1 MPSVVILHGGGRRPP
16 RTPAS
21 IGVVMD
27 DVVPAADTAPEAHRV
42 AWWRRP
48 LRWQREAWHA
58 ERELASA
65 VLGTLVAA
73 SVMVGASI
81 HGTLF
86 DTELDAL
93 ITLAVYWT
101 AERYAELLAASVR
114 AEPLTPRRL
123 AAELRRGWPMLEAA
137 VVPAAVLLLVALPTG
152 RLQAGTL
159 TALAVATLLLAYLGR
174 LAARR
179 AGRYG
184 AASALAWAGSAALLG
199 GVVIVLK
206 FSLH

>member
-1 MPSVVILHGGGRRPP
+1 ME
-16 RTPAS
+16 
-21 IGVVMD
+21 
-27 DVVPAADTAPEAHRV
+27 DVAPAADTAIRRTPWWNRLVHQQRS
-42 AWWRRP
+42 AWGT
-48 LRWQREAWHA
+48 

-65 VLGTLVAA
+65 VLGTLVTA

-101 AERYAELLAASVR
+101 AERYAELLAAG
-114 AEPLTPRRL
+114 AQGEPLTPRLVAR
-123 AAELRRGWPMLEAA
+123 ELGRGWPMLESA
-137 VVPAAVLLLVALPTG
+137 VLPAGVLLLVALLTG
-152 RLQAGTL
+152 RLQAGTV
-159 TALAVATLLLAYLGR
+159 TALAVATVLLGYLGT
-174 LAARR
+174 LAAHR
-179 AGRYG
+179 AGRHG
-184 AASALAWAGSAALLG
+184 AAAALAWAGSAALLG

>member
-1 MPSVVILHGGGRRPP
+1 MEEVGDAL
-16 RTPAS
+16 A
-21 IGVVMD
+21 
-27 DVVPAADTAPEAHRV
+27 TAPAVRPT
-42 AWWRRP
+42 AWWDR
-48 LRWQREAWHA
+48 LLHQQRSAWHT

-86 DTELDAL
+86 DTEMDAL
-93 ITLAVYWT
+93 ITLAVYWV
-101 AERYAELLAASVR
+101 AERYAELLATSAQ

-123 AAELRRGWPMLEAA
+123 ASELGRGWPMLEAA
-137 VVPAAVLLLVALPTG
+137 VLPAAVLLVVALLTG

-159 TALAVATLLLAYLGR
+159 TALAVATVLLGYLGR

-184 AASALAWAGSAALLG
+184 LASALAWAGSAALLG

>member
-1 MPSVVILHGGGRRPP
+1 ME
-16 RTPAS
+16 
-21 IGVVMD
+21 
-27 DVVPAADTAPEAHRV
+27 DVAPAADTAADTAAPADRT
-42 AWWRRP
+42 AWWDR
-48 LRWQREAWHA
+48 LLDQQRTAWHT

-86 DTELDAL
+86 DTEVDAL
-93 ITLAVYWT
+93 ITLAIYWI
-101 AERYAELLAASVR
+101 AERYAELLAGGAHK
-114 AEPLTPRRL
+114 ALTPKRL
-123 AAELRRGWPMLEAA
+123 AAELGRGWPMLEAA
-137 VVPAAVLLLVALPTG
+137 VLPAAVLLAVALLTG

-159 TALAVATLLLAYLGR
+159 TALAVATVLLGYLGT

-179 AGRYG
+179 AGRHGG
-184 AASALAWAGSAALLG
+184 AAGLAWAGSAALLG

-206 FSLH
+206 FTLH